1 MAPPQG
7 QASYKKQAGI
17 LAISNDRKSVSWTP
31 AQPPDAA
38 PSLVISAANVVNLQQ
53 TPESSPKVMLKIF
66 VQDPGQSE
74 PTAHVFTFTSKA
86 DPRSEAN
93 AIKDA
98 LANVIQAQKAAQN
111 AADAAAASNGGQ
123 SAAMTIANVISSAGR
138 GSSLWEDDD
147 RLKSDVRLQQ
157 SLMQEDAALQRTFM
171 EALSLKPESIST
183 TQFTAQFWSSRV
195 HLLRAHAIAQN
206 QGRGKYN
213 VFSELRREDGGTKLS
228 LTQDHVRAIF
238 EQYPVMRWIYDE
250 VVPRKCSNEVEFWSR
265 FFQSQLYMRLRGL
278 KFDPTKESR
287 DKYLDTEEFL
297 NHPELTGLRTT
308 AAEMHIPKFIDLEG
322 NEENHSQ
329 RKGNRPDSEL
339 RATALDKAPII
350 RRLNALSE
358 KLMATVRPNDFD
370 ASAPIGMT
378 EATYEQLRLR
388 DLGGD
393 PEQERIILNIRDQSR
408 FFSDKGKGHDEAVNG
423 VDNTNPFKTI
433 DVSQSIRDICDDLTI
448 HFARPGA
455 GVIPIDPY
463 EDEDEDEDQD
473 DNMGMDGTN
482 NDRGPTRAETG
493 SSLATKHILS
503 LVQAHRDQ
511 TSEIPTASGLSTGIY
526 DRLTLTQATTIEF
539 LRQFWHAFL
548 SGDAGRA
555 NEISSLVESLNRAL
569 DRINVIADDAEKERL
584 EHIRTQERSLEE
596 RFRKTGRRHRLDP
609 KAIRGGGA
617 IVKQLLGPIIR
628 SLANA
633 VQRYRQAFEEQMKG
647 LGDD

>member
-7 QASYKKQAGI
+7 QASYKKQPGT
-17 LAISNDRKSVSWTP
+17 LAISNDRKSVSWMP
-31 AQPPDAA
+31 IQPPDAA
-38 PSLVISAANVVNLQQ
+38 PSLVISAANIVNLQQ

-86 DPRSEAN
+86 DPRGEAN

-111 AADAAAASNGGQ
+111 AAAAAESNGGQ

-147 RLKSDVRLQQ
+147 RLKSDVKLQQ

-238 EQYPVMRWIYDE
+238 EQYPVMRTIYDE
-250 VVPRKCSNEVEFWSR
+250 VVPQKCKSEVEFWSR

-287 DKYLDTEEFL
+287 DKYLDTEEYL

-358 KLMATVRPNDFD
+358 KLMATVRPTDVD

-378 EATYEQLRLR
+378 ETTYEQLRLR

-408 FFSDKGKGHDEAVNG
+408 FFSDKGKGPDEGVNG
-423 VDNTNPFKTI
+423 VDTNPFKTI
-433 DVSQSIRDICDDLTI
+433 DASQAIRDICGDLKK

-463 EDEDEDEDQD
+463 EDEDEDE
-473 DNMGMDGTN
+473 NMGMDD
-482 NDRGPTRAETG
+482 NDGGPTRPETG

-548 SGDAGRA
+548 SGEAGRA
-555 NEISSLVESLNRAL
+555 NEIASLVESLNRAL

-609 KAIRGGGA
+609 KAIKGGGA
-617 IVKQLLGPIIR
+617 VVKQLLGPIIR

-633 VQRYRQAFEEQMKG
+633 VQRYRQAFEEQTKG
-647 LGDD
+647 VGDG